1 MKKKREKFIRGKFIS
16 NLISILLLI
25 EIVAYTVVYL
35 NVKIN
40 PGNTINSVQ
49 FSLAPT
55 VICLIVFLLLNAAS
69 SEDNKSKFLLF
80 LSIIASWIPCILIYY
95 FKDFT
100 ILEITL
106 NKSLTVNV
114 LPLFSII
121 IGLLATIKYISRL
134 ITMYINEKEM
144 RKQMELEYMR
154 LRRESHKR
162 ELEQK
167 RRNSQK
173 RRYTYFK

>member
-49 FSLAPT
+49 FSLSPT

-80 LSIIASWIPCILIYY
+80 LSIIAAWIPCLLIYY
-95 FKDFT
+95 FKDLAV
-100 ILEITL
+100 LEITL
-106 NKSLTVNV
+106 NKSLTINV

-121 IGLLATIKYISRL
+121 IGLLATIKYISAL
-134 ITMYINEKEM
+134 ITIYITEKEM

-162 ELEQK
+162 ELEEK
-167 RRNSQK
+167 RRNARK

>member
-1 MKKKREKFIRGKFIS
+1 MKKKREKFIEGKFIS
-16 NLISILLLI
+16 NLILILLLI

-35 NVKIN
+35 NLKIN
-40 PGNTINSVQ
+40 PGNIINSVK
-49 FSLAPT
+49 FSLAPP

-69 SEDNKSKFLLF
+69 PKDNKSKFLLF
-80 LSIIASWIPCILIYY
+80 LSIVASWIPCVLIYY
-95 FKDFT
+95 FKDFA

-106 NKSLTVNV
+106 NKALTINV

-134 ITMYINEKEM
+134 ITIYINEKEM

-162 ELEQK
+162 ELEEK
-167 RRNSQK
+167 RRNARK

>member
-55 VICLIVFLLLNAAS
+55 VICLIVFLLLIAAS

-80 LSIIASWIPCILIYY
+80 LSIIAAWIPCLLIYY
-95 FKDFT
+95 FKDLAV
-100 ILEITL
+100 LEITL
-106 NKSLTVNV
+106 NKSLTINV

-121 IGLLATIKYISRL
+121 IGLLATIKYISAL
-134 ITMYINEKEM
+134 ITIYITEKEM

-162 ELEQK
+162 ELEEK
-167 RRNSQK
+167 RRNARK